1 MASDLFGIYTLPTL
15 VALASFYPCT
25 LATVTT
31 GNACP
36 PLAKGGLRGHAS
48 AMFQLPAALKA
59 KGEEAEAS
67 FRAWLNQSGVAFLY
81 VEQSPLNV
89 PDRLRGKIKRPDYLV
104 GIPHAGMVAF
114 DVKAKS
120 AYDDHLLFEVG
131 EVDKLAC
138 FAAFFHLSVN
148 FACLDLEHP
157 DHFYWVPLHAL
168 VGRTPERR
176 GKARVVTFPVAD
188 ALAVELS
195 ETFLEAYG
203 RFSHR
208 SLGI

>member
-1 MASDLFGIYTLPTL
+1 MATGSG
-15 VALASFYPCT
+15 
-25 LATVTT
+25 
-31 GNACP
+31 GNAFP
-36 PLAKGGLRGHAS
+36 PLAMGELRGHAS
-48 AMFQLPAALKA
+48 VMFRLPAALKA

-89 PDRLRGKIKRPDYLV
+89 PDRLRGRIKRPDYLV
-104 GIPHAGMVAF
+104 GIPHAGVLAF

-138 FAAFFHLSVN
+138 FEAFFHMTVN
-148 FACLDLEHP
+148 FACLDLDDPER
-157 DHFYWVPLHAL
+157 FYWVPLRAL
-168 VGRTPERR
+168 IGRPAERR
-176 GKARVVTFPVAD
+176 GKARVIAFPVAD
-188 ALAVELS
+188 ALQVGLS
-195 ETFLEAYG
+195 EAFLQAYG
-203 RFSHR
+203 RFSER